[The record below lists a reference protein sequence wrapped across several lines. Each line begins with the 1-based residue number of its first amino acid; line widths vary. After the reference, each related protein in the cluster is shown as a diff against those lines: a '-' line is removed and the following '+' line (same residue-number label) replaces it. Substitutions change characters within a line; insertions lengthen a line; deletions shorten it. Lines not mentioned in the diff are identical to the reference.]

1 MSVADGSFAD
11 VVTDAVDPLTGAV
24 SGTTGVVGAID
35 TAGWAG
41 AVGISATPIAKAASA
56 PRSQRPTRV
65 GTRCEAVEAGSG
77 GRGMEMRVI
86 DDKRQRVDAQ
96 APVPGSN
103 ITGQASS

>member
-24 SGTTGVVGAID
+24 SGTTGVVGASD
-35 TAGWAG
+35 ATGWAG
-41 AVGISATPIAKAASA
+41 AVGISATPIAIAAST
-56 PRSQRPTRV
+56 PRAQRPALV
-65 GTRCEAVEAGSG
+65 GTSGEAGEAGSG
-77 GRGMEMRVI
+77 GRGMIV
-86 DDKRQRVDAQ
+86 DVQRVVAQ